1 MLLLQHF
8 ICGLP
13 FIRAILMGSKYQ
25 TNWPGH
31 VGSGCGPDSTYIPST
46 RNMLHIVLGAQARCD
61 VAEVQLF
68 GDYLNLYGHS
78 IAARGEQR
86 RAREKR
92 GGDDRGEVR

>member
-1 MLLLQHF
+1 
-8 ICGLP
+8 
-13 FIRAILMGSKYQ
+13 MGSKYQ

-46 RNMLHIVLGAQARCD
+46 RNVLHIVLGAQARCD

-86 RAREKR
+86 RVREKR